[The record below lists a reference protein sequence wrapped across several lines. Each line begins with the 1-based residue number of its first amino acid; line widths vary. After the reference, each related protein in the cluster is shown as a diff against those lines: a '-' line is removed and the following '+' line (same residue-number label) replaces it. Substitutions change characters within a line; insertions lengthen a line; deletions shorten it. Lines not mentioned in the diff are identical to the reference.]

1 MRHPWWST
9 LRTFAGIS
17 AVTLLLAVVAYGL
30 FLYVRSADFYDYAK
44 CGTRG
49 WINSPHE
56 LDAELGFRAAP
67 GKTGEEFYA
76 VGPNIVSRISRD
88 GFRIPVG
95 APDTVPTQRPLVLS
109 LGCSFAFGSST
120 LAEENYAYLFAAGL
134 HGTALNAGV
143 SSYGLS
149 HMLLRARKLIPRYK
163 PDIVIFQY
171 APWLVDR
178 SFGYAP
184 TYFAKLPGPYFYR
197 AADGGL
203 RLHGP
208 FYLSQTFDV
217 KLDAYRDCH
226 KSLWDRLRF
235 FATVAAPLLVTQ
247 DARELATRY
256 GMLRGTIPVPVRDRM
271 AVLQAASTEIERL
284 CRENGASLFVLALD
298 NPDTLDDA
306 AVRREKDWLAAHFK
320 ERFVDT
326 RPVLAAYAGAHHQ
339 TPRLLFTLMRE
350 GKQMDGH
357 PNALAHRLYAEAL
370 ARAYAAQATPQPA
383 Q

>member
-9 LRTFAGIS
+9 LRTVAGIS
-17 AVTLLLAVVAYGL
+17 AVTVLLAAVAYGL

-149 HMLLRARKLIPRYK
+149 HMLLRARKLIPHYK

-217 KLDAYRDCH
+217 KLDSYRDCR
-226 KSLWDRLRF
+226 KSP
-235 FATVAAPLLVTQ
+235 VGPAALFSPPWPRPCSWTQ
-247 DARELATRY
+247 DAGKLATRY

-271 AVLQAASTEIERL
+271 AVLQAAYTEIERL
-284 CRENGASLFVLALD
+284 CRETAQACCVLALD
-298 NPDTLDDA
+298 NPDTLTTPPCARKRTGWRRISRNASWTPGRARRLRRGPSPDA
-306 AVRREKDWLAAHFK
+306 PA
-320 ERFVDT
+320 
-326 RPVLAAYAGAHHQ
+326 P
-339 TPRLLFTLMRE
+339 FTLMRE